1 MSAAPASISAIVP
14 VHNGACFVS
23 EALRSVKGQTLAADE
38 IIVVDDGS
46 SDGSADIV
54 RREHPDVVLIAQPRG
69 GPAAARNAGARR
81 ARCDALAFL
90 DHDDLWPP
98 ERNSALLQAW
108 RAHPEA
114 DVVCGS
120 FSLLLGPGASD
131 DPRLRRAEGG
141 HVPFLFS
148 ALMIRRS
155 CWLAHGGME
164 SVRDYAEDLDL
175 HLRLSEAGA
184 SHPLHRRR
192 YPDLPHPWGQPV
204 ARGLPQLSRPALG
217 LARGRSAPSRMTREP

>member
-1 MSAAPASISAIVP
+1 MSAAPTSISVIVP
-14 VHNGACFVS
+14 VHNGAAFIS
-23 EALRSVKGQTLAADE
+23 EALRSVKSQTLPPDE

-54 RREHPDVVLIAQPRG
+54 RREHPDAVLIAQPRG

-90 DHDDLWPP
+90 DHDDPWPP
-98 ERNSALLQAW
+98 ERNSALLEAW

-120 FSLLLGPGASD
+120 FSLLLGPGAGD

-155 CWLAHGGME
+155 CWLAQGGME

-175 HLRLSEAGA
+175 HLLLSEAGA
-184 SHPLHRRR
+184 SILYIDAVTLIYRIHGANRSRAASRNSHALLSALRAAVLRRR
-192 YPDLPHPWGQPV
+192 
-204 ARGLPQLSRPALG
+204 A
-217 LARGRSAPSRMTREP
+217 